1 MRLPTSRIRAASLLI
16 FLMAVGLSMVAG
28 PCYPDDAGT
37 VVPQTLP
44 PYVTNTPPPTIPPTA
59 TTVPNP
65 TPTPVPTEGPSAA
78 VEETEAPGEHEG
90 EVSAAEAMAAAET
103 VAPIVERTPR
113 DVSGSLFFSPLA
125 GGASDFRAES
135 PTVEELLE
143 LGWFKSGASPVHIAL
158 RAAPETHSVRCEW
171 HGIARTPAQRGKQL
185 RFLLGSL
192 LSDDQVLPSAVDLET
207 LLTALTSE
215 VALGWKEKLQA
226 SYIPLA
232 TGRMNTEHRTLYCYA
247 DFVPREYLLGSG
259 PAKVTVAYDLRQQE
273 FSHSVYQRIYD
284 TYQAEFEAEGITRDQ
299 VLTREGYNAEYL
311 DQPVRD
317 AESLLKESIAG
328 RDSVL
333 FLAPMGVYDN
343 IAVEVWQ
350 AVAQWDLQDDAGVL
364 QAVRHGVDEC
374 HPEFSQTL
382 ANLTSRITT
391 AAGSD
396 AFADQRVANVSE
408 LTQLYQDIGA
418 YRDISPDDGSSNVFT
433 PAAPLPVQVC
443 TGSTSVGTTAN
454 FPLTRDCS
462 ILLDLKDTLAGTASL
477 NWSKDTA
484 INSWTGVTV
493 SGTPQRVTGLALASG
508 NLNGTIPAGLGRL
521 HGLTS
526 LDLSGNALTGS
537 IPAVLGDLPGLATL
551 RMSGNSLSGCIP
563 VALRDLETNDLATL
577 GISFCDMLT
586 PPTLSE

>member
-1 MRLPTSRIRAASLLI
+1 MSHGYMDPDPGGDRQGFMVLAASRDVFAGKRIVNVSGLNQYYRDMGAYDDITPDDDDDSTFTPAQPPPVPPCAGSTGGRKHAGPLSGPRLRESAGAVGHPGRDCHTELEHRPGHHRLGHQQLDRRDTERYAATDDRAEPGLQQPDGTAYPIPDGEPMRLQTSRIRAASLLI

-192 LSDDQVLPSAVDLET
+192 LSDDQVLPSAADLET

-232 TGRMNTEHRTLYCYA
+232 TGRMNTEHLTLYCYA
-247 DFVPREYLLGSG
+247 DFVPSEYLLGSG

-284 TYQAEFEAEGITRDQ
+284 TY
-299 VLTREGYNAEYL
+299 
-311 DQPVRD
+311 
-317 AESLLKESIAG
+317 
-328 RDSVL
+328 
-333 FLAPMGVYDN
+333 
-343 IAVEVWQ
+343 
-350 AVAQWDLQDDAGVL
+350 
-364 QAVRHGVDEC
+364 
-374 HPEFSQTL
+374 
-382 ANLTSRITT
+382 
-391 AAGSD
+391 
-396 AFADQRVANVSE
+396 
-408 LTQLYQDIGA
+408 
-418 YRDISPDDGSSNVFT
+418 
-433 PAAPLPVQVC
+433 
-443 TGSTSVGTTAN
+443 
-454 FPLTRDCS
+454 
-462 ILLDLKDTLAGTASL
+462 
-477 NWSKDTA
+477 
-484 INSWTGVTV
+484 
-493 SGTPQRVTGLALASG
+493 
-508 NLNGTIPAGLGRL
+508 
-521 HGLTS
+521 
-526 LDLSGNALTGS
+526 
-537 IPAVLGDLPGLATL
+537 
-551 RMSGNSLSGCIP
+551 
-563 VALRDLETNDLATL
+563 
-577 GISFCDMLT
+577 
-586 PPTLSE
+586 